1 MTSTSTPSNS
11 FRPHPQ
17 GSVLPLHP
25 VSGPCS
31 WEAADFSDPSS
42 YTTVLSQK
50 DVSELVSAID
60 AAELRL
66 GKNENAG
73 RIERSVASRD
83 DFPLPSLGPKLLSLA
98 EEAKNG
104 RGFVLIKGF
113 PVEKLTRRQA
123 VIGYRGLGLY
133 WGNARPNSK
142 NGALVGHI
150 KDIGADPS
158 LPTTRLYATRAAQPW
173 HNDNA
178 DLVSLLCLSRAESG
192 GESGW
197 CSSIAVHNEVL
208 KSNPEAAKAAA
219 ARDSWFY
226 DRRGEGPAGKKGFF
240 EMPVFNYFNG
250 FLSVNFSS
258 NYFRDSQRF
267 EEVPRLSPEQLEA
280 IALIER
286 HAASP
291 RFALKYEL
299 EQGDIQLLSNHTVLH
314 FRGAFENSAEQQRH
328 LLRLWLSPEEDRPL
342 PKVRFFL
349 QLFVCFFSFRFFLT
363 FFPLL
368 YLDFLKKQIR
378 STRSSTAAP
387 SSLAREEAS
396 GSTGRCSRR
405 KTFTST
411 SRRSEEMV
419 FFFSGFVFF

>member
-1 MTSTSTPSNS
+1 M
-11 FRPHPQ
+11 
-17 GSVLPLHP
+17 PLHP

-31 WEAADFSDPSS
+31 WEAADYSDSAS
-42 YTTVLSQK
+42 YTTVLSER
-50 DVSELVSAID
+50 DVSELVSAIA
-60 AAELRL
+60 AAEDSVSKD
-66 GKNENAG
+66 GSS
-73 RIERSVASRD
+73 IERAVASRE
-83 DFPLPSLGPKLLSLA
+83 DFPLPTLGPKLVALA

-104 RGFVLIKGF
+104 RGFVLVKGF
-113 PVEKLTRRQA
+113 PVEKLTRQQA
-123 VIGYRGLGLY
+123 VIGYFGLGLY
-133 WGNARPNSK
+133 WGNARPNNK
-142 NGALVGHI
+142 RGHLVGHI
-150 KDIGADPS
+150 KDLGHDPA
-158 LPTTRLYATRAAQPW
+158 LPTTRLYATSAAQPW
-173 HNDNA
+173 HNDSA
-178 DLVSLLCLSRAESG
+178 DLVSLLCLSRAETG

-197 CSSIAVHNEVL
+197 CSSVAVHNEVL
-208 KSNPEAAKAAA
+208 KVAPEAAKAAA
-219 ARDSWFY
+219 ARDAWFY
-226 DRRGEGPAGKKGFF
+226 DRRGEVPKGKKGFF
-240 EMPVFNYFNG
+240 EMPVFNYFRG

-267 EEVPRLSPEQLEA
+267 DEVPRLSPEQLEA
-280 IALIER
+280 IRLIEE

-299 EQGDIQLLSNHTVLH
+299 QPGDIQLLSNHTVLH
-314 FRGAFENSAEQQRH
+314 FRGAFEDSERQQRH

-342 PKVRFFL
+342 PKVRFSGS
-349 QLFVCFFSFRFFLT
+349 FSFLSSSSFLFFLS
-363 FFPLL
+363 FLIFSPFPLPL
-368 YLDFLKKQIR
+368 SRFLSLATFINR